1 MGLNQGISST
11 SCPHDKIALRTL
23 HDSDDNIFS
32 GAHLTVYCLFD
43 TQVDSVSWQQVYQ
56 LSLTTGGVF
65 GPSVAEPFLLEIPQ
79 DLENSTMNGGMNETV
94 WSPLPEDVT
103 IMYAFLITGCLTV
116 LFAVI
121 SFLVYFVFGGITVK
135 TRAKMIKGSA
145 GQVLPGRLKVLY
157 HSIIV
162 LLVFYYVFQS
172 VFSRTY
178 SNYIVPFTVSELGW
192 TKAQGANLATAYSA
206 ASTVGKVVII
216 FMIRCL
222 LMEVILNLGLVL
234 CSISALALSF
244 LLHYHVS
251 VVWIFTC
258 LLSLG
263 TSFTV
268 SLLMAWTDKYVGLK
282 GFVGVIYS
290 VAASLGEIA
299 FNPVIGY
306 LLESVSYISYMYLVL
321 SSTVT
326 CLVIMIVL
334 QILARMYHK
343 ATEYESPE
351 NEGSKDH

>member
-1 MGLNQGISST
+1 MST
-11 SCPHDKIALRTL
+11 SI
-23 HDSDDNIFS
+23 
-32 GAHLTVYCLFD
+32 
-43 TQVDSVSWQQVYQ
+43 
-56 LSLTTGGVF
+56 GGLF
-65 GPSVAEPFLLEIPQ
+65 GPLVVEPFLLEIAQ

-94 WSPLPEDVT
+94 WSPLPEDVS
-103 IMYAFLITGCLTV
+103 IMYAFLITGCSMI

-135 TRAKMIKGSA
+135 TRAKMISGSSD
-145 GQVLPGRLKVLY
+145 QVLPRRLKVLY
-157 HSIIV
+157 HSVIV

-172 VFSRTY
+172 VFLRTY
-178 SNYIVPFTVSELGW
+178 NNYIVPFTVGELGW
-192 TKAQGANLATAYSA
+192 TKAQGANLATAYFV
-206 ASTVGKVVII
+206 ASTVGKVFII

-222 LMEVILNLGLVL
+222 SLEVILNLGLVL

-258 LLSLG
+258 LLALG

-290 VAASLGEIA
+290 VAGSVGEIA

-306 LLESVSYISYMYLVL
+306 LLDSVSYMSLIYLVL
-321 SSTVT
+321 ASTVT
-326 CLVIMIVL
+326 CLVLMIAL

-343 ATEYESPE
+343 AIQYESLE
-351 NEGSKDH
+351 YEGSKGH